1 MTQAKQKLEK
11 LKEQRKALDA
21 RIRREAAKAGA
32 EGRKRRARQKYI
44 VGGIVLAAVN
54 DNNALA
60 AQMLALIKS
69 KASADD
75 LEVLSD
81 ALPQPQPQP
90 QPQPVDAL
98 GALDYLPENF
108 FEEREG

>member
-1 MTQAKQKLEK
+1 MAETTPQQKLDK

-21 RIRREAAKAGA
+21 RIRKEAAKAGA
-32 EGRKRRARQKYI
+32 EGRKRKNRQKYI
-44 VGGIVLAAVN
+44 VGGIVLAALN

-60 AQMLALIKS
+60 GQLLALIKN

-81 ALPQPQPQP
+81 ALPQQQPKPQPQP
-90 QPQPVDAL
+90 PKNAFDV
-98 GALDYLPENF
+98 
-108 FEEREG
+108 